1 MWAGLIVLSIHCNF
15 NIHLL
20 FLATEDEITHGIFN
34 CKTDPNN
41 KCLWFKRTFTD
52 LYDQWV
58 GGADTAALTQHSD
71 IVPGRRGGLEF
82 DSESLKSLN
91 YLKEARMTAKYI
103 G

>member
-1 MWAGLIVLSIHCNF
+1 MIGVYSTPV
-15 NIHLL
+15 
-20 FLATEDEITHGIFN
+20 ATEEEVTHGIFN

-52 LYDQWV
+52 LYAQWL
-58 GGADTAALTQHSD
+58 GGDTAALGQYSD
-71 IVPGRRGGLEF
+71 VVPGKRGGLEF
-82 DSESLKSLN
+82 DQDSLKSLN